1 MKKLLFM
8 CGVFLLLLAACGS
21 NDGSKEDSAKT
32 KSNAEQ
38 TKSKKSK
45 KEQKLEKEVAKLSE
59 KQKLALAFC
68 VEDLDRYTLTKNEIL
83 TGIYEYKLATGNKN
97 FKLVDFKLV
106 KYDDGI
112 KNAPKGM
119 NFYNVS
125 PNKGNFEALIG
136 VS

>member
-45 KEQKLEKEVAKLSE
+45 
-59 KQKLALAFC
+59 
-68 VEDLDRYTLTKNEIL
+68 RTKA
-83 TGIYEYKLATGNKN
+83 G
-97 FKLVDFKLV
+97 
-106 KYDDGI
+106 
-112 KNAPKGM
+112 KG
-119 NFYNVS
+119 S
-125 PNKGNFEALIG
+125 SKAI
-136 VS
+136 

>member
-21 NDGSKEDSAKT
+21 NDGSKEDRAKT

-68 VEDLDRYTLTKNEIL
+68 LEYVDRYTLTTN
-83 TGIYEYKLATGNKN
+83 
-97 FKLVDFKLV
+97 
-106 KYDDGI
+106 
-112 KNAPKGM
+112 
-119 NFYNVS
+119 
-125 PNKGNFEALIG
+125 
-136 VS
+136 